1 MNKLKGDLYENY
13 VKEHIVRTLPDNQV
27 YLWKD
32 VPESLL
38 IKYGI
43 FSSNS
48 MARVKRK
55 INQANP
61 FQDTGIDLI
70 SIDNLTNQCAAIQCK
85 NGYANGLTLNDL
97 AGFSWMVANNIELNP
112 VVYYTSKLSPQ
123 IKMSNN
129 RIKFNRF
136 CYTPENSIPTIT
148 AQIQEQIVKKKRIK
162 DHLDYIKQ
170 ILDQTI
176 VPSPIKPFGY
186 QIDACNKIIEHLEIN
201 NKAILSLPCGC
212 GKTYTSYMISKYFN
226 KIVIISPLKQFAKQ
240 NLSKFKQYGYLNPTL
255 LIDSDGTRDLDEI
268 TEFISTNKQFLLS
281 VTFKSVD
288 VIAKLGIT
296 GCLII
301 IDEFHNLT
309 KANISDPLN
318 PFFQVLDSLDNKFL
332 LMSATPRIYEL
343 ENNEDINEYIDLADP
358 IYSMSFSTAIEN
370 GYITDYK
377 IFLPSIH
384 ETNEDLIVDISS
396 EVDIDSISSQLLAKT
411 TFLFKGLLDQG
422 ARKCIVYVEGMDELE
437 AMADAIELL
446 NQYYLMDLNVQQITA
461 KTSYRLRNQ
470 ILTQFE
476 NSTKLEL
483 LFSIRILDECV
494 DIPSCDS
501 IYITYSSESKIRTI
515 QRLCRCV
522 RINKSN
528 PFKIAKVFIWTDQ
541 YSKILPT
548 LSSIKEYDQNFNT
561 KISVLGSNWFSNDK
575 ESDQVELDIKL
586 VKNYVVGIKEF
597 IMYTWHQKF
606 EMVKDWIDLNQK
618 RPTGISE
625 NLDERK
631 YSAWISSQIQ
641 NYKKYKE
648 SMRIE
653 SNRIAWDEFVNNPK
667 YFKFFMS
674 LDDKWNDK
682 LNQVIEFIEIN
693 GFKPS
698 RCSKDSY
705 ELHLARWVNKQFENK
720 KDDKK
725 SMKNKEQQEAFDNFV
740 KKYEHLFNVNMDIIW
755 YEDLGKVEK
764 FIEENGKRPNKHV
777 EGLEYELA
785 TWLGNQLTRYK
796 NSSGLFKTNQQ
807 IKQTFEQFC
816 NKHEELFRS
825 KEDAW
830 YLTFKGVKLFFDTNK
845 KRPTEIDNYVYARW
859 ISHQMQ
865 NYKNKKDIMKIEKIY
880 NQWDDFINS
889 DEYSIYFKSLDQ
901 IWEEKFI
908 ELKEFIKANKSM
920 PKKFN
925 GIIYNWL
932 NSQKANYNNKSD
944 IMKIDKIY
952 NQWTEFINSDEYSI
966 YFKSLDQIWEDNFIK
981 LKEFIKTNKSLPKKS
996 NGTIYNWL
1004 NSQKANYKNKSYAL
1018 ANPIKYSQWKEFIES
1033 NEYLQFEIH

>member
-70 SIDNLTNQCAAIQCK
+70 AIDNLTNQCAAIQCK

-288 VIAKLGIT
+288 LIAKLGLT
-296 GCLII
+296 GCLVI

-309 KANISDPLN
+309 KANISDQTN
-318 PFFQVLDSLDNKFL
+318 PFFQVLNSLDNKFL

-343 ENNEDINEYIDLADP
+343 ENDEDIDEYIDLADP

-522 RINKSN
+522 RVDKTN
-528 PFKIAKVFIWTDQ
+528 PFKIAKVFIWADQ
-541 YSKILPT
+541 YSQILPT
-548 LSSIKEYDQNFNT
+548 LSSIKEYDKNFNT
-561 KISVLGSNWFSNDK
+561 KISVLGTNWFGNNS
-575 ESDQVELDIKL
+575 ELDQIELDIKL
-586 VKNYVVGIKEF
+586 VEDYVVGIKEF
-597 IMYTWHQKF
+597 VMYTWDQKLQ
-606 EMVKDWIDLNQK
+606 MVKNWIDLNQK
-618 RPTGISE
+618 RPNKLSNNLEEKQFGNWIGHQIDSYNKKAIKDKKILTSWTNFINDEKYSKYFITYSDNWNVNFEKFKDFVNTNKSRPSQLSKDPSEKVLAQWYSDQQKKLKANKFISE
-625 NLDERK
+625 DIKNQWVNFISDENYIEYFKSPEDIWKDNFNLLIEYIDTNNKKPSEKSQNINERK
-631 YSAWISSQIQ
+631 LGKWLSHQNSNYGSKKFLMKDEMTELYQIWT
-641 NYKKYKE
+641 NF
-648 SMRIE
+648 I
-653 SNRIAWDEFVNNPK
+653 N
-667 YFKFFMS
+667 
-674 LDDKWNDK
+674 DDKYVDLFATPESQW
-682 LNQVIEFIEIN
+682 E
-693 GFKPS
+693 
-698 RCSKDSY
+698 
-705 ELHLARWVNKQFENK
+705 KQFIKLKNFI
-720 KDDKK
+720 DK
-725 SMKNKEQQEAFDNFV
+725 
-740 KKYEHLFNVNMDIIW
+740 
-755 YEDLGKVEK
+755 
-764 FIEENGKRPNKHV
+764 
-777 EGLEYELA
+777 
-785 TWLGNQLTRYK
+785 
-796 NSSGLFKTNQQ
+796 
-807 IKQTFEQFC
+807 
-816 NKHEELFRS
+816 
-825 KEDAW
+825 
-830 YLTFKGVKLFFDTNK
+830 NK
-845 KRPTEIDNYVYARW
+845 KRPQASCSLDEDEIKNWLNVQNKNFKNGTGIIQNELLKLQW
-859 ISHQMQ
+859 I
-865 NYKNKKDIMKIEKIY
+865 
-880 NQWDDFINS
+880 DFINDNNYS
-889 DEYSIYFKSLDQ
+889 QYLMTKDEIWDMKFQQLKNWFQ
-901 IWEEKFI
+901 I
-908 ELKEFIKANKSM
+908 
-920 PKKFN
+920 
-925 GIIYNWL
+925 
-932 NSQKANYNNKSD
+932 
-944 IMKIDKIY
+944 
-952 NQWTEFINSDEYSI
+952 
-966 YFKSLDQIWEDNFIK
+966 
-981 LKEFIKTNKSLPKKS
+981 KKS
-996 NGTIYNWL
+996 NPLDKSSNEYEKQLANWFYH
-1004 NSQKANYKNKSYAL
+1004 QKANYKNKLKSMSD
-1018 ANPIKYSQWKEFIES
+1018 PIKYTQWKEFIES
-1033 NEYLQFEIH
+1033 NEYLQFKIH